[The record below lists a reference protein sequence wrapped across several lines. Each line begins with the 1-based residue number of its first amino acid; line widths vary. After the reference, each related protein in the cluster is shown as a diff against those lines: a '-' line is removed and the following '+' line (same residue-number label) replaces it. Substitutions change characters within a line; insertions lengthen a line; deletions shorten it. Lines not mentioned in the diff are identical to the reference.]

1 LIASKRV
8 AEGRF
13 GREAV
18 ARFAETRIVAGDDP
32 QKWEFFLTL
41 SASETLNFHEEPYRL
56 VGALRGS
63 PKGPDSLVEARKR
76 EHRMEK

>member
-1 LIASKRV
+1 MIASKRV

-18 ARFAETRIVAGDDP
+18 ARFAETRIVAGDP
-32 QKWEFFLTL
+32 QKCEFFLAR
-41 SASETLNFHEEPYRL
+41 SASETLNFHEAPYRL
-56 VGALRGS
+56 IGALRWS
-63 PKGPDSLVEARKR
+63 PMGPDSLVEAREP